1 MAWVP
6 NFWMGAL
13 LKLER
18 EETLPT
24 AEDEAPG
31 QEERDI
37 MCGACGQ
44 ILKRNAYKFCVRC
57 GVKLN
62 PESVW
67 DAQLCNS
74 THDTPNI
81 ARVRQEMI
89 GRGVKVVIAD
99 GRIFVGRF
107 LAFDKQRS
115 MILSECRE
123 YRRVKI
129 DDDGPEKEE
138 KRNAGLILIGGK
150 FIKSVHWAKLTEE
163 GKQKL
168 KEEEE
173 ERRRKEAD
181 EEREAAA
188 EEAKAAAA
196 GELPV

>member
-1 MAWVP
+1 MAEEGQRAVADQE
-6 NFWMGAL
+6 G
-13 LKLER
+13 LK

-24 AEDEAPG
+24 AEEEAKKDEAPG
-31 QEERDI
+31 QEEHDI

-129 DDDGPEKEE
+129 DDDGPGIASSFFTG
-138 KRNAGLILIGGK
+138 RSLMTWLV
-150 FIKSVHWAKLTEE
+150 F
-163 GKQKL
+163 
-168 KEEEE
+168 
-173 ERRRKEAD
+173 
-181 EEREAAA
+181 
-188 EEAKAAAA
+188 
-196 GELPV
+196 